1 MGLFQNKSAAMS
13 LPKNKKV
20 HGIEIKKVPVGKYIA
35 AMREMEELPSIIIHE
50 LFPGKS
56 MADIMAD
63 FSRADEE
70 FAIGLMGKLLIVLP
84 EKLLEALCSVIGI
97 SAQVAMEQ
105 LTPKELLDITR
116 EFWKINE
123 LSDFFKSVS
132 GLIRQKL
139 PTQNTGSS
147 DGSPLQK
154 ASE

>member
-1 MGLFQNKSAAMS
+1 MS

>member
-1 MGLFQNKSAAMS
+1 MKLFQNKSSAMS

-35 AMREMEELPSIIIHE
+35 AMREMEELPGIIVRE

-56 MADIMAD
+56 MADILLE
-63 FSRADEE
+63 FSNANEE
-70 FAIGLMGKLLIVLP
+70 FAVALLGKLLIVLP
-84 EKLLEALCSVIGI
+84 EKLLEALCSIVDIDVNTAI
-97 SAQVAMEQ
+97 EQ
-105 LTPKELLDITR
+105 LTPKELLDIMR

-132 GLIRQKL
+132 GLIKQKL

>member
-1 MGLFQNKSAAMS
+1 MKLFQNKSAAMS

>member
-132 GLIRQKL
+132 GLIYDELGFGYGFAVK
-139 PTQNTGSS
+139 
-147 DGSPLQK
+147 
-154 ASE
+154 

>member
-139 PTQNTGSS
+139 LTQNIGSS
-147 DGSPLQK
+147 DGSPLRK

>member
-154 ASE
+154 VSE

>member
-84 EKLLEALCSVIGI
+84 EKLLEALCSVIDI

>member
-1 MGLFQNKSAAMS
+1 
-13 LPKNKKV
+13 
-20 HGIEIKKVPVGKYIA
+20 
-35 AMREMEELPSIIIHE
+35 
-50 LFPGKS
+50 

>member
-1 MGLFQNKSAAMS
+1 MGLFQNRSAAMS
-13 LPKNKKV
+13 LPKSKKV

-35 AMREMEELPSIIIHE
+35 AMREMEELPSIIVHE

-56 MADIMAD
+56 VADIMVD
-63 FSRADEE
+63 FARADEE

-84 EKLLEALCSVIGI
+84 EKLLEALCSMIGI
-97 SAQVAMEQ
+97 STEVAMEQ
-105 LTPKELLDITR
+105 LTPKELLDIIS

-123 LSDFFKSVS
+123 LSDFFRSVS
-132 GLIRQKL
+132 GLIKKKL
-139 PTQNTGSS
+139 PTQNIGSS

>member
-56 MADIMAD
+56 VADILMN
-63 FSRADEE
+63 FSNADEE
-70 FAIGLMGKLLIVLP
+70 FATALLGKLLIVLP
-84 EKLLEALCSVIGI
+84 EKLLEALCSIVDIDMSAVIN
-97 SAQVAMEQ
+97 Q
-105 LTPKELLDITR
+105 LTPKELLDILR
-116 EFWKINE
+116 EFWKVNE
-123 LSDFFKSVS
+123 MTDFFKSVS
-132 GLIRQKL
+132 ELIKKKL
-139 PTQNTGSS
+139 PTQNIGSS
-147 DGSPLQK
+147 DGSLSQK

>member
-70 FAIGLMGKLLIVLP
+70 FAIGLMDKLLIVLP

>member
-1 MGLFQNKSAAMS
+1 MRLFQNKSAAMS

-35 AMREMEELPSIIIHE
+35 AMREMEELPSIIVHE

-56 MADIMAD
+56 MADIMTD

-70 FAIGLMGKLLIVLP
+70 FAIALLGKLLVVVP
-84 EKLLEALCSVIGI
+84 EKLLEALCSMIGI
-97 SAQVAMEQ
+97 STEVAMEQ
-105 LTPKELLDITR
+105 LTPKELLDIIS
-116 EFWKINE
+116 EFWKMNE

-132 GLIRQKL
+132 GLIKKKL
-139 PTQNTGSS
+139 PTQNIGSS

>member
-13 LPKNKKV
+13 LPKHKKV

>member
-13 LPKNKKV
+13 MPKNKKV

>member
-20 HGIEIKKVPVGKYIA
+20 HSIEIKKVPVGKYIA